1 MYSYVDLGLSPWGR
15 HSFRK
20 PSVAARPGLE
30 TIRFLGSRLQA
41 TPQTYSYR
49 MPSLCLQLRFPASKC
64 FLWLPGP
71 GWEPSSP
78 QAQQSLTISNPS
90 GRTGSRTGSRTPYL
104 WGGIDRP
111 ISVGRHR
118 QAHIC
123 GEACTGPYLREAQ
136 TGPYLR
142 GGLDRPI
149 CLESHRQ
156 AHICGEAWAGIPGIP
171 EIAGILFMCPRP
183 RETGSLCFNMY
194 SYICL
199 HSYIV
204 SCILTR
210 VLSKSS
216 C

>member
-78 QAQQSLTISNPS
+78 QAKRLKQKQERTHGGIGRPISVGRQQQQQPQQQSLTISNPS

-104 WGGIDRP
+104 WGGIDIGNLVAMQP
-111 ISVGRHR
+111 
-118 QAHIC
+118 C
-123 GEACTGPYLREAQ
+123 GWQR
-136 TGPYLR
+136 
-142 GGLDRPI
+142 
-149 CLESHRQ
+149 
-156 AHICGEAWAGIPGIP
+156 
-171 EIAGILFMCPRP
+171 
-183 RETGSLCFNMY
+183 
-194 SYICL
+194 YIGC
-199 HSYIV
+199 
-204 SCILTR
+204 
-210 VLSKSS
+210 
-216 C
+216 